1 MVLLVFEIYFNEN
14 LINGF
19 FFKSTNTPPT
29 PKTNKPHP
37 QNKKNKKATRRQLEI
52 NSRYMNIIGKIV
64 QNVKVKHL
72 SVMKAPAHKL
82 QANPKALKTT
92 DKYNNGI

>member
-1 MVLLVFEIYFNEN
+1 
-14 LINGF
+14 
-19 FFKSTNTPPT
+19 
-29 PKTNKPHP
+29 
-37 QNKKNKKATRRQLEI
+37 
-52 NSRYMNIIGKIV
+52 MNIIGKIV

-92 DKYNNGI
+92 DKYNNDT